1 MESTKVDRIAKR
13 WLATVLLFGCMSA
26 IPLFA
31 QQKGT
36 IEAQYI
42 TREIEPLEMAE
53 WFIHDRWPTQFLDQ
67 RWWVDD
73 RRQLQFQPGFQ
84 WLVPAYDSLQ
94 ALLDSLDL
102 ASYAGTGSVFITMAR
117 LNLVK
122 SCEPLDKL
130 LIALHA
136 QEVGRLSL
144 LEEWQLYW
152 TLGRMYTQ
160 KEDAEL
166 SLYFLIR
173 SAEVAKEYGSHYT
186 IMQSEFALFQR
197 AELLDNRQEWEH
209 YRNYVRSRD
218 MVRASWLKKQ
228 LQTDL
233 AIGPPTLSESL
244 LVQKALLMPS
254 SSRNKL
260 KWGPPLIL
268 LLLVSCSWLIYS
280 KQRYFVQ
287 LLFKTP
293 DLEKLIGLKQ
303 DFTSQGQQTTTAG
316 LMSNPE
322 EEIPVDEKKLEQLGA
337 LHLMKLHTEEDW
349 SLFLLA
355 FDEIYPGFH
364 WRLRLK
370 VNDISPAELR
380 LMCLI
385 RLHLNSRE
393 ISRRLGISQQS
404 VNIARYRLRRKL
416 GLAHEERLEE
426 LVLTL

>member
-1 MESTKVDRIAKR
+1 MENTKGNNKYGL
-13 WLATVLLFGCMSA
+13 LALMCLLGGLLFAGNST
-26 IPLFA
+26 A
-31 QQKGT
+31 QPT
-36 IEAQYI
+36 TVTDAEYI

-53 WFIHDRWPTQFLDQ
+53 WFVHDRWPTQFLDGK
-67 RWWVDD
+67 WWIDD
-73 RRQLQFQPGFQ
+73 SRKLEFQPGFQ

-102 ASYAGTGSVFITMAR
+102 ANYAGAGSVFIIMAR

-122 SCEPLDKL
+122 SCEPYDKL

-136 QEVGRLSL
+136 QQVGRLSL

-152 TLGRMYTQ
+152 TLGRLYTQ

-166 SLYFLIR
+166 SLYYLIR
-173 SAEVAKEYGSHYT
+173 SSEVAKEYGSHFA
-186 IMQSEFALFQR
+186 IMQSEFALYQR
-197 AELLDNRQEWEH
+197 AELLDKRQEWEH
-209 YRNYVRSRD
+209 YRNYLKARD
-218 MVRASWLKKQ
+218 MVRARWLKNQ
-228 LQTDL
+228 LNHDL
-233 AIGPPTLSESL
+233 AIGPPDLSESL
-244 LVQKALLMPS
+244 AIQKALLVPG

-260 KWGPPLIL
+260 KWWPALVL
-268 LLLVSCSWLIYS
+268 LMVVGSSWLVYNR
-280 KQRYFVQ
+280 QQYLGQ
-287 LLFKTP
+287 LLFKAP
-293 DLEKLIGLKQ
+293 GIDKLLQLKQ
-303 DFTSQGQQTTTAG
+303 EFSSQQQAAEADV
-316 LMSNPE
+316 SDPE
-322 EEIPVDEKKLEQLGA
+322 EEIPVDEGKLDQLSA
-337 LHLMKLHTEEDW
+337 LHLMKLLTEEDW
-349 SLFLLA
+349 NLFLLA

-416 GLAHEERLEE
+416 GLEHHERLEE
-426 LVLTL
+426 FVLTL

>member
-1 MESTKVDRIAKR
+1 MSVTTAIAQPQTP
-13 WLATVLLFGCMSA
+13 A
-26 IPLFA
+26 
-31 QQKGT
+31 
-36 IEAQYI
+36 EAKYI

-53 WFIHDRWPTQFLDQ
+53 WFLHDRWPTQFLDQ
-67 RWWVDD
+67 NWWVDD
-73 RRQLQFQPGFQ
+73 TRGLEFQPGFQ
-84 WLVPAYDSLQ
+84 WLVPAYDSLH

-102 ASYAGTGSVFITMAR
+102 ASYAGASSVFITMAR

-122 SCEPLDKL
+122 SCEPNDKL

-152 TLGRMYTQ
+152 VLGKLYTQ

-173 SAEVAKEYGSHYT
+173 SGEVAKEYGSHFA
-186 IMQSEFALFQR
+186 IMQSEYALFQR
-197 AELLDNRQEWEH
+197 AEQLDKKQEWEH
-209 YRNYVRSRD
+209 YRNYLRSRD
-218 MVRASWLKKQ
+218 MVRARWLKNQ
-228 LQTDL
+228 LQNDI
-233 AIGPPTLSESL
+233 AIGPPDLSESL
-244 LVQKALLMPS
+244 VVQKALLVPG

-260 KWGPPLIL
+260 KWWPPLVL
-268 LLLVSCSWLIYS
+268 LLLVSSSWLVYTR
-280 KQRYFVQ
+280 KQYFST

-293 DLEKLIGLKQ
+293 GFDRLLNLKQ
-303 DFTSQGQQTTTAG
+303 EYTSQESLTQLEVNAD
-316 LMSNPE
+316 PE
-322 EEIPVDEKKLEQLGA
+322 EEIPVDEGKLDQLSA
-337 LHLMKLHTEEDW
+337 LHLMKLMTEEDW
-349 SLFLLA
+349 NLFLLA

-416 GLAHEERLEE
+416 GLEHHERLEE
-426 LVLTL
+426 FVLTL